1 MEAQMASKRTNTEQ
15 DHASEVTTEEARQG
29 TGPRDMVAVLMISLL
44 LAGAVGTALLAYF
57 LA

>member
-1 MEAQMASKRTNTEQ
+1 MASERTNAEQ
-15 DHASEVTTEEARQG
+15 DHATELTTQEARQG